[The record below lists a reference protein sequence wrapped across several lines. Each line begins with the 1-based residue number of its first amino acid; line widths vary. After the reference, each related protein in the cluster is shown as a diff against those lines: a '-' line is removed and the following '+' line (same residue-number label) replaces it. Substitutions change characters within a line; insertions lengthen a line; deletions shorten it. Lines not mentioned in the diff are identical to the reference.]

1 MKTLVAL
8 SLNPT
13 IVGKTYGNFFWF
25 WILPLIACQ
34 DIYQGVQMDLSYNL
48 TTTVYYS
55 LALSRSLIIL
65 YFYGVQTFQVTNFL
79 DQFLL
84 RSYWILLLK
93 LV

>member
-55 LALSRSLIIL
+55 LALSRSTDLSSNKFSGSVFTEVL
-65 YFYGVQTFQVTNFL
+65 L
-79 DQFLL
+79 DF
-84 RSYWILLLK
+84 
-93 LV
+93 VA